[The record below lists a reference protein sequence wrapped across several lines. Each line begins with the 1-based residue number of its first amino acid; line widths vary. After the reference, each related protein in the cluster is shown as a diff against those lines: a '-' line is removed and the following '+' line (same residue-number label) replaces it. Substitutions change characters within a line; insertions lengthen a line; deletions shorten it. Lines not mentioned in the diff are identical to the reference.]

1 MPGEFHGQ
9 RNLAG
14 YSPWG
19 RKESDTTERLTHS
32 GSPSVILRPGTSAPP
47 GNIRNATLTIKLLK
61 ENIGKRFADINY
73 SNVFLGQSPEEKEI
87 KAKIN
92 KWDLIKF
99 ISFCTVK
106 KTTNEM
112 KRQSMEREKI
122 FAKDVT
128 NKR

>member
-19 RKESDTTERLTHS
+19 HKESDTTEQLTHS
-32 GSPSVILRPGTSAPP
+32 GSPSVILRPGASAPP
-47 GNIRNATLTIKLLK
+47 GNVRNATLTIKLLK
-61 ENIGKRFADINY
+61 ENIGKRFTDINY
-73 SNVFLGQSPEEKEI
+73 SNVFLGQSPEEKDI

-99 ISFCTVK
+99 TRLCT
-106 KTTNEM
+106 
-112 KRQSMEREKI
+112 
-122 FAKDVT
+122 AK
-128 NKR
+128 